1 MAVEIR
7 PKGCAFW
14 LVGHPLIINHLQTFF
29 KILTKS
35 GEGCIKGATA
45 K

>member
-7 PKGCAFW
+7 PQGCAFW
-14 LVGHPLIINHLQTFF
+14 ARRTPPPDYQSFTFF

-35 GEGCIKGATA
+35 GEGSIKGAVA
-45 K
+45 I